1 MAFFDKSIEH
11 AKDSLA
17 EVSREAIDL
26 AGERLSSVVKD
37 GVSQAGTE
45 LKDVIWQASQE
56 IDAKLDKISDELH
69 AQRQFTKDDVR
80 ELVDYAGEKMGALM
94 DERMVRAKL
103 EISALVQEKVEY
115 FKREI
120 DGFFIERQRDLARER
135 RRLFINVAIAIL
147 ASLSL
152 GFVSWLYHQYL
163 GGGLDVFAI
172 FRIIFASLAGGY
184 AAYLALK
191 LLRRWLSMSEH
202 KKDTL
207 FLVSRYW
214 GVLRP
219 ESIFGTVVLVCL
231 MAVLVGFLL
240 FPDQIAQLTG
250 SEKWLKTLR
259 EAYPM
264 FRPLESPELIPAP
277 RQPQA

>member
-1 MAFFDKSIEH
+1 MFEKTIDH

-17 EVSREAIDL
+17 EVSRNAIDR

-37 GVSQAGTE
+37 GVSQAGSE
-45 LKDVIWQASQE
+45 LKDVILEASQE

-94 DERMVRAKL
+94 DERIIRAKS
-103 EISALVQEKVEY
+103 EISLLVQEKVEF
-115 FKREI
+115 FKHEI
-120 DGFFIERQRDLARER
+120 DSFFIERQRDLARER
-135 RRLFINVAIAIL
+135 RRLFINVAIAVL

-163 GGGLDVFAI
+163 GGGLDVFSV
-172 FRIIFASLAGGY
+172 FRIVFASLAGGY
-184 AAYLALK
+184 AAYLAVK
-191 LLRRWLSMSEH
+191 LLHRWLSMSEH

-240 FPDQIAQLTG
+240 FPDQIAHLAG
-250 SEKWLKTLR
+250 GEKWLKALR

-264 FRPLESPELIPAP
+264 FK
-277 RQPQA
+277 Q

>member
-1 MAFFDKSIEH
+1 MAFFEKSIDH

-17 EVSREAIDL
+17 EVSREAIDRAGDRL
-26 AGERLSSVVKD
+26 AGVVKE
-37 GVSQAGTE
+37 GVSQAGSE
-45 LKDVIWQASQE
+45 LKDVIWRASQE

-69 AQRQFTKDDVR
+69 EQRQFTKDDVR
-80 ELVDYAGEKMGALM
+80 ELVDYAGDKLGTIL
-94 DERMVRAKL
+94 DQRMAVAKT
-103 EISALVQEKVEY
+103 EISSLVQDKVEY

-147 ASLSL
+147 ASVSL
-152 GFVSWLYHQYL
+152 GFVSWLYHQYM
-163 GGGLDVFAI
+163 GGGIDLFAM
-172 FRIIFASLAGGY
+172 FRIVFASLVGGWG
-184 AAYLALK
+184 AYLAVRVV
-191 LLRRWLSMSEH
+191 RRWLSMSEH

-219 ESIFGTVVLVCL
+219 ESVFGTLILVCL
-231 MAVLVGFLL
+231 IAVLVGFLL

-250 SEKWLKTLR
+250 SEKWLRGLR
-259 EAYPM
+259 EAYP
-264 FRPLESPELIPAP
+264 FLR
-277 RQPQA
+277 R

>member
-1 MAFFDKSIEH
+1 MAFFDKTIEH

-17 EVSREAIDL
+17 EVSREAIEH
-26 AGERLSSVVKD
+26 AGERLSDVVKD

-80 ELVDYAGEKMGALM
+80 ELVDYAGEKLATLM
-94 DERMVRAKL
+94 DNRIVRAKA

-120 DGFFIERQRDLARER
+120 DGFFIERQHDLARER
-135 RRLFINVAIAIL
+135 RRLFINVAVAIV

-152 GFVSWLYHQYL
+152 GFVSWLY
-163 GGGLDVFAI
+163 
-172 FRIIFASLAGGY
+172 RIVFASLAGGY
-184 AAYLALK
+184 TAYLAVK

-219 ESIFGTVVLVCL
+219 ESIFGTVILVCL

-240 FPDQIAQLTG
+240 FPEQIAQLTG
-250 SEKWLKTLR
+250 SEKWLKALR

-264 FRPLESPELIPAP
+264 FRH
-277 RQPQA
+277 

>member
-1 MAFFDKSIEH
+1 MAFFDKTIEH

-17 EVSREAIDL
+17 EVSREAIDH
-26 AGERLSSVVKD
+26 AGERLAGVVKE

-45 LKDVIWQASQE
+45 LKDVIWRASQE

-69 AQRQFTKDDVR
+69 EQRQFTKDDVR
-80 ELVDYAGEKMGALM
+80 ELVDYAGERLGTLM
-94 DERMVRAKL
+94 DDRIVRAKT
-103 EISALVQEKVEY
+103 EISLLVQEKVEY
-115 FKREI
+115 FKREV

-152 GFVSWLYHQYL
+152 GFVSWLYHEYL

-172 FRIIFASLAGGY
+172 FRIVFASLAGGY
-184 AAYLALK
+184 AAYLAVK

-207 FLVSRYW
+207 FLISRYW

-219 ESIFGTVVLVCL
+219 ESIFGTLVLVCL

-240 FPDQIAQLTG
+240 FPDQIAHLTG
-250 SEKWLKTLR
+250 SEKWLKGLR

-264 FRPLESPELIPAP
+264 FR
-277 RQPQA
+277 R

>member
-11 AKDSLA
+11 AKESLA
-17 EVSREAIDL
+17 EVSREAIEH
-26 AGERLSSVVKD
+26 AGDRLSGVVRE

-45 LKDVIWQASQE
+45 LKDVIWRASQE

-69 AQRQFTKDDVR
+69 EQRQFTKDDVR
-80 ELVDYAGEKMGALM
+80 ELVDYAGERLGTLM
-94 DERMVRAKL
+94 DARIVHAKA
-103 EISALVQEKVEY
+103 EFSSLVQEKVEY
-115 FKREI
+115 FKREV
-120 DGFFIERQRDLARER
+120 DSFFIERQRDLARER

-152 GFVSWLYHQYL
+152 GFVSWLYHEYL

-172 FRIIFASLAGGY
+172 FRIVFASLAGGY
-184 AAYLALK
+184 AAYLAVK
-191 LLRRWLSMSEH
+191 LLRRWLAMSEH

-219 ESIFGTVVLVCL
+219 ESVFGTLLLVCV
-231 MAVLVGFLL
+231 MAVVVGFLL
-240 FPDQIAQLTG
+240 FPDQMARFTG
-250 SEKWLKTLR
+250 GERWLKALR
-259 EAYPM
+259 EAYPI
-264 FRPLESPELIPAP
+264 FR
-277 RQPQA
+277 R

>member
-11 AKDSLA
+11 AKESLA
-17 EVSREAIDL
+17 EVSREAIDH
-26 AGERLSSVVKD
+26 AGERLSEVVKE

-45 LKDVIWQASQE
+45 LKDVIWRASQE

-69 AQRQFTKDDVR
+69 EQRQFTKDDVR
-80 ELVDYAGEKMGALM
+80 ELVDYAGEKLGALM
-94 DERMVRAKL
+94 DARIAHAKA
-103 EISALVQEKVEY
+103 EFSSLVQEKVEY
-115 FKREI
+115 FKREV
-120 DGFFIERQRDLARER
+120 DSFFIERQRDLARER

-172 FRIIFASLAGGY
+172 FRIVFASLAGGY
-184 AAYLALK
+184 AAYLAVK

-219 ESIFGTVVLVCL
+219 ESIFGTVILVCL
-231 MAVLVGFLL
+231 MAALVGFLL
-240 FPDQIAQLTG
+240 FPDQIAHFAG
-250 SEKWLKTLR
+250 GEKWLKALR

-264 FRPLESPELIPAP
+264 FR
-277 RQPQA
+277 R

>member
-1 MAFFDKSIEH
+1 MALFDKTISH

-17 EVSREAIDL
+17 EVSREAIDHAGVRL
-26 AGERLSSVVKD
+26 ADVVKV

-45 LKDVIWQASQE
+45 LKDVIWKASQE
-56 IDAKLDKISDELH
+56 IDSKLDKISDELH
-69 AQRQFTKDDVR
+69 EQRQFTKDDVR
-80 ELVDYAGEKMGALM
+80 ELVDYAGQKLSTLM
-94 DERMVRAKL
+94 DERIVHAKA
-103 EISALVQEKVEY
+103 EFSSLVQEKVEY
-115 FKREI
+115 FKLEI
-120 DGFFIERQRDLARER
+120 DSFFIERQRDLARER

-163 GGGLDVFAI
+163 GGDLDVFAI
-172 FRIIFASLAGGY
+172 FRIVFASLMGGY
-184 AAYLALK
+184 AAYLAVRLV
-191 LLRRWLSMSEH
+191 RRWLSMSEH
-202 KKDTL
+202 RKDTL

-219 ESIFGTVVLVCL
+219 ESIFGTVILVCL

-250 SEKWLKTLR
+250 SEAWLKTLR
-259 EAYPM
+259 EAFPM
-264 FRPLESPELIPAP
+264 L
-277 RQPQA
+277 RQ

>member
-1 MAFFDKSIEH
+1 MALFDKTIEH

-17 EVSREAIDL
+17 EVSREAIDR
-26 AGERLSSVVKD
+26 ASERLSEVVKD
-37 GVSQAGTE
+37 GVLQAGTE
-45 LKDVIWQASQE
+45 LKDVIWRASQE
-56 IDAKLDKISDELH
+56 IDTKLDKISEELH

-80 ELVDYAGEKMGALM
+80 EMVDYAGERLSTVM
-94 DERMVRAKL
+94 DARIVHAKA

-120 DGFFIERQRDLARER
+120 DSFFIERQRDLARER

-163 GGGLDVFAI
+163 GGGIDVFAI
-172 FRIIFASLAGGY
+172 FRIVFASLMGGY
-184 AAYLALK
+184 AAYLAVK
-191 LLRRWLSMSEH
+191 LLRRWLLMSEH

-214 GVLRP
+214 GALRP
-219 ESIFGTVVLVCL
+219 ESIFGTVILVCL
-231 MAVLVGFLL
+231 MAVLIGFLL
-240 FPDQIAQLTG
+240 FPEQIAQLTG
-250 SEKWLKTLR
+250 SEKWLKALR
-259 EAYPM
+259 EAYPI
-264 FRPLESPELIPAP
+264 F
-277 RQPQA
+277 QP

>member
-11 AKDSLA
+11 AKESLA
-17 EVSREAIDL
+17 EVSREAIDHAGVRL
-26 AGERLSSVVKD
+26 ADVVKV

-69 AQRQFTKDDVR
+69 QQRQFTKDDVR
-80 ELVDYAGEKMGALM
+80 ELVDYAGEKLGALM
-94 DERMVRAKL
+94 DDRIVHAKT

-115 FKREI
+115 FKREV

-135 RRLFINVAIAIL
+135 RRLFFNVAIAIM

-152 GFVSWLYHQYL
+152 GFISWLYHQYL

-172 FRIIFASLAGGY
+172 FRIVFASLAGGY
-184 AAYLALK
+184 AAYLAVK

-219 ESIFGTVVLVCL
+219 ESIFGTVILVCL

-250 SEKWLKTLR
+250 SEEWLKALR
-259 EAYPM
+259 DAYPM
-264 FRPLESPELIPAP
+264 FR
-277 RQPQA
+277 R

>member
-11 AKDSLA
+11 AKESLA
-17 EVSREAIDL
+17 EVSREAIDH
-26 AGERLSSVVKD
+26 AGERLSGVVKE

-45 LKDVIWQASQE
+45 LKDVIWRASQE
-56 IDAKLDKISDELH
+56 IDTKLDKISDELH

-80 ELVDYAGEKMGALM
+80 ELVYYAGERLSTLM
-94 DERMVRAKL
+94 DARIVHAKA
-103 EISALVQEKVEY
+103 EFSSLVQEKVEY
-115 FKREI
+115 FKREV
-120 DGFFIERQRDLARER
+120 DSFFIERQRDLARER

-152 GFVSWLYHQYL
+152 GFVSWLYHEYL

-172 FRIIFASLAGGY
+172 FRIVFASLAGGY
-184 AAYLALK
+184 AAYLAVK

-219 ESIFGTVVLVCL
+219 ESIFGTLVLVCL

-240 FPDQIAQLTG
+240 FPEQIAHFTG
-250 SEKWLKTLR
+250 SEKWLKALR

-264 FRPLESPELIPAP
+264 FR
-277 RQPQA
+277 R

>member
-1 MAFFDKSIEH
+1 MALFNKTIDH
-11 AKDSLA
+11 AKESLA
-17 EVSREAIDL
+17 EVSREAIDH
-26 AGERLSSVVKD
+26 AGERLADVVKV

-69 AQRQFTKDDVR
+69 EQRQFTKDDVR
-80 ELVDYAGEKMGALM
+80 ELVDYAGEKLGTLM
-94 DERMVRAKL
+94 DERIVHAKA
-103 EISALVQEKVEY
+103 EFSSLVQEKVEY
-115 FKREI
+115 FKREV

-135 RRLFINVAIAIL
+135 RRLFINIAIAVF

-163 GGGLDVFAI
+163 GGGIDVFAI
-172 FRIIFASLAGGY
+172 FRIVFASLVGGY
-184 AAYLALK
+184 AAFLAVK
-191 LLRRWLSMSEH
+191 LLRHWLSMSEH
-202 KKDTL
+202 KKDAL
-207 FLVSRYW
+207 FLASRYW

-231 MAVLVGFLL
+231 MAALVGFLL
-240 FPDQIAQLTG
+240 FPEQIAQLTG

-259 EAYPM
+259 EAYPI
-264 FRPLESPELIPAP
+264 FK
-277 RQPQA
+277 Q

>member
-1 MAFFDKSIEH
+1 MALFDKTIDH
-11 AKDSLA
+11 AKESLA
-17 EVSREAIDL
+17 EVSREAIDH
-26 AGERLSSVVKD
+26 AGKRLSDVVKD

-69 AQRQFTKDDVR
+69 EQRQFTKDDVR
-80 ELVDYAGEKMGALM
+80 ELVDYAGEKLGALM
-94 DERMVRAKL
+94 DERIVRAKS
-103 EISALVQEKVEY
+103 EISSLVQEKVEY
-115 FKREI
+115 FKDEI
-120 DGFFIERQRDLARER
+120 DKFFIERQRDLARER
-135 RRLFINVAIAIL
+135 RRLFINVAIAVF
-147 ASLSL
+147 ASFSL
-152 GFVSWLYHQYL
+152 GFVSWLYHQYV
-163 GGGLDVFAI
+163 GGGLDMFAV
-172 FRIIFASLAGGY
+172 FRIVFASLIGGY
-184 AAYLALK
+184 AAYLAVK

-219 ESIFGTVVLVCL
+219 ESVFGTVVLVCV
-231 MAVLVGFLL
+231 MAVLVGLLL

-264 FRPLESPELIPAP
+264 FRP
-277 RQPQA
+277 

>member
-1 MAFFDKSIEH
+1 MALFDKTIDH
-11 AKDSLA
+11 AKESLA
-17 EVSREAIDL
+17 EVSREAIDR
-26 AGERLSSVVKD
+26 AGERLSGVVKD
-37 GVSQAGTE
+37 GVLQASTE

-80 ELVDYAGEKMGALM
+80 ELVDYAGERLSTVM
-94 DERMVRAKL
+94 DARIVHARA
-103 EISALVQEKVEY
+103 EFSSLVQEKVEY
-115 FKREI
+115 FKLEI
-120 DGFFIERQRDLARER
+120 DSFFIERQRDLARER

-172 FRIIFASLAGGY
+172 FRIVFASLMGGY
-184 AAYLALK
+184 AAYLAVK
-191 LLRRWLSMSEH
+191 LLRRWLLMSEH

-219 ESIFGTVVLVCL
+219 ESIFGTVVLVSL

-240 FPDQIAQLTG
+240 FPEQIAQLTG

-259 EAYPM
+259 EAYPI
-264 FRPLESPELIPAP
+264 F
-277 RQPQA
+277 QQ

>member
-1 MAFFDKSIEH
+1 MAFFDKTIEH

-26 AGERLSSVVKD
+26 AGERLSGVVKD
-37 GVSQAGTE
+37 GVAQAGTE
-45 LKDVIWQASQE
+45 LKDVIWRASQE

-69 AQRQFTKDDVR
+69 EQRQFTKDDVR
-80 ELVDYAGEKMGALM
+80 ELVDYAGEKLGTLM
-94 DERMVRAKL
+94 DARIAHAKA
-103 EISALVQEKVEY
+103 EFSSLVQDKVEY
-115 FKREI
+115 FKREV
-120 DGFFIERQRDLARER
+120 DSFFIERQRDLARER

-172 FRIIFASLAGGY
+172 FRIVFASLAGGY
-184 AAYLALK
+184 GAYLAVK

-202 KKDTL
+202 RKDTL

-219 ESIFGTVVLVCL
+219 ESIFGTLILVCL
-231 MAVLVGFLL
+231 MAALVGFLL
-240 FPDQIAQLTG
+240 FPDQIAHFAG
-250 SEKWLKTLR
+250 GEKWLKALR
-259 EAYPM
+259 EAYPI
-264 FRPLESPELIPAP
+264 FR
-277 RQPQA
+277 R

>member
-1 MAFFDKSIEH
+1 MALFEKTIDH
-11 AKDSLA
+11 AKESLA
-17 EVSREAIDL
+17 EVSRDAIDQ
-26 AGERLSSVVKD
+26 AGKRLSDVVKD

-69 AQRQFTKDDVR
+69 EQRQFTKDDVR
-80 ELVDYAGEKMGALM
+80 ELVDYAGEKLGTLM
-94 DERMVRAKL
+94 DERIVRAKT
-103 EISALVQEKVEY
+103 EISDLVQEKVEY
-115 FKREI
+115 FKREV
-120 DGFFIERQRDLARER
+120 DSFFIERQRDLARER
-135 RRLFINVAIAIL
+135 RRLFINVAVAVL

-152 GFVSWLYHQYL
+152 GFISWLYHQYL

-172 FRIIFASLAGGY
+172 FRIVFASLAGGY
-184 AAYLALK
+184 TAYLAVK
-191 LLRRWLSMSEH
+191 LIRRWLSMSEH
-202 KKDTL
+202 RKDTL

-250 SEKWLKTLR
+250 SEKWLKALR

-264 FRPLESPELIPAP
+264 FQR
-277 RQPQA
+277 

>member
-1 MAFFDKSIEH
+1 MALFDKTIEH

-17 EVSREAIDL
+17 EVSREAIDR
-26 AGERLSSVVKD
+26 ASERLSDVVKD
-37 GVSQAGTE
+37 GVLQAGTE
-45 LKDVIWQASQE
+45 LKDVIWRASQE
-56 IDAKLDKISDELH
+56 IDTKLDKISEELH

-80 ELVDYAGEKMGALM
+80 EMVDYAGERFGTVLDA
-94 DERMVRAKL
+94 RIVHAKS

-120 DGFFIERQRDLARER
+120 DSFFIERQRDLARER

-163 GGGLDVFAI
+163 GGGIDVFAI
-172 FRIIFASLAGGY
+172 FRIVFASLMGGY
-184 AAYLALK
+184 AVYLAVK
-191 LLRRWLSMSEH
+191 LLRRWLLMSEH

-214 GVLRP
+214 GALRP
-219 ESIFGTVVLVCL
+219 ESIFGTVILVCL
-231 MAVLVGFLL
+231 MAVLIGFLL
-240 FPDQIAQLTG
+240 FPEQIAQLTG
-250 SEKWLKTLR
+250 SEKWLKALR
-259 EAYPM
+259 EAYPI
-264 FRPLESPELIPAP
+264 F
-277 RQPQA
+277 QH

>member
-1 MAFFDKSIEH
+1 MAMFEKTIDH

-17 EVSREAIDL
+17 EVSRNAIDR
-26 AGERLSSVVKD
+26 AGERLSGVVKE

-45 LKDVIWQASQE
+45 LKDVILEASQE

-80 ELVDYAGEKMGALM
+80 ELVDYAGEKLGTLM
-94 DERMVRAKL
+94 DERIVRAKS
-103 EISALVQEKVEY
+103 EISSLVQEKVEF
-115 FKREI
+115 FKHEI
-120 DGFFIERQRDLARER
+120 DSFFIERQRDLARER
-135 RRLFINVAIAIL
+135 RRLFINVAIAIM

-163 GGGLDVFAI
+163 GGDLDVFAI
-172 FRIIFASLAGGY
+172 FRIVFASLAGGY
-184 AAYLALK
+184 AAYLAVR

-219 ESIFGTVVLVCL
+219 ESIFSTLILVCL
-231 MAVLVGFLL
+231 MAILVGFLL
-240 FPDQIAQLTG
+240 FPDQIAQVTG
-250 SEKWLKTLR
+250 SEKWLKALR
-259 EAYPM
+259 DAYPM
-264 FRPLESPELIPAP
+264 FR
-277 RQPQA
+277 Q

>member
-1 MAFFDKSIEH
+1 MALFEKSISY

-17 EVSREAIDL
+17 EVSREAIDR
-26 AGERLSSVVKD
+26 AGERLSDVVKD
-37 GVSQAGTE
+37 GVSQAGSE
-45 LKDVIWQASQE
+45 LKDVILQASQE
-56 IDAKLDKISDELH
+56 IDGKLDKISEELH
-69 AQRQFTKDDVR
+69 SQRQFTKDDVR
-80 ELVDYAGEKMGALM
+80 ELVDYAGERLGTLM
-94 DERMVRAKL
+94 DERIVRAKF
-103 EISALVQEKVEY
+103 EISELVQEKVEY
-115 FKREI
+115 FKREV

-135 RRLFINVAIAIL
+135 RRLFINVAVAIL

-163 GGGLDVFAI
+163 GGEFDVFAA
-172 FRIIFASLAGGY
+172 FRIVFASLAGGY
-184 AAYLALK
+184 AVWLAIK

-219 ESIFGTVVLVCL
+219 ESVFGTLVLVCL

-240 FPDQIAQLTG
+240 FPDQVARLTG
-250 SEKWLKTLR
+250 SETL
-259 EAYPM
+259 
-264 FRPLESPELIPAP
+264 LNSL
-277 RQPQA
+277 RQAFPFLRR